1 VSDVSLN
8 ACSDSRYDRIAR
20 GEAQLSTVVSD
31 IVDLL
36 GNPAVG
42 IILGLACAAGLFFV
56 SRSSFSL
63 VTPDDAGLGLA
74 LVTVSLFGRLAVATL
89 LLWGYKQVAP
99 SGFKPFALSLAGG
112 FFVLYTIELVRY
124 SRLQRNRKPSGA
136 AH

>member
-1 VSDVSLN
+1 
-8 ACSDSRYDRIAR
+8 
-20 GEAQLSTVVSD
+20 VSD

-56 SRSSFSL
+56 SRSSFSM
-63 VTPDDAGLGLA
+63 VRPDDAGIGLA
-74 LVTVSLFGRLAVATL
+74 LVSISLFGRLAVATL
-89 LLWGYKQVAP
+89 LLWGYKSVAP

-124 SRLQRNRKPSGA
+124 SRLQRHRKPSGA
-136 AH
+136 TH

>member
-1 VSDVSLN
+1 M
-8 ACSDSRYDRIAR
+8 
-20 GEAQLSTVVSD
+20 SD

-42 IILGLACAAGLFFV
+42 IILGLVCAAGLFFV
-56 SRSSFSL
+56 SRSSFSM
-63 VTPDDAGLGLA
+63 VRPDDAGIGLA
-74 LVTVSLFGRLAVATL
+74 LVAVSLFGRLAVATL
-89 LLWGYKQVAP
+89 LLWGYKSLAP

-124 SRLQRNRKPSGA
+124 SRIQRHRKPSGA